1 MSRLRRLFLHH
12 AAKVPGLCLGFAGA
26 TAVHATA
33 HAALALVAGEVA
45 SNLSGGRSPV
55 DVGSTWIAQTP
66 GITDSLVVAA
76 ALGLGCVAVKGVA
89 GVVAMRLQSRFVFG
103 TGAALRGDVLRQLLA
118 AAAPDAR
125 GAPRPI
131 AIQQLRHARHADQGG
146 SPPATPAPQAGTTA
160 ALAGLTLRIR
170 DVEDAL
176 SQGTLRGLRGVV
188 ELLPLA
194 ASLLWLSPRLF
205 VSALVF
211 FVALGLP
218 LSLLRRRW
226 KRAHATLQRQSDE
239 LLGASDEAV
248 RYLDLWRTYG
258 AGARILATVR
268 RIGDAS
274 ASLGTRLA
282 ASSVGLSS
290 LNELAGAAAL
300 LLALLLARQGLV
312 GDALERGVLL
322 RFFVVMFLAYKP
334 LRDLSDARL
343 WRVRGEVALEALPEA
358 IETAADPAP
367 SKPRDWPLLPLH
379 VNALCTQVSPAVFSL
394 RVEPGTLVIVHGPT
408 GVGKTTFLRALL
420 GLDAL
425 RSGSVS
431 YGDEVLAGVGPAA
444 RPFAWV
450 PQESPILAGPIGA
463 NVDLAGGDAASA
475 FRAVGAPA
483 QLSADLEV
491 RVGAGGRPLSG
502 GERQWVALAR
512 AVASG
517 LPVLLLD
524 EPSAALDAE
533 SETRLFDALES
544 LSGTRTVVV
553 VTHRL
558 ALAHRADLVVEVGAD
573 AVRSLVPQRT
583 SAKPS
588 RMGP

>member
-1 MSRLRRLFLHH
+1 MGVR
-12 AAKVPGLCLGFAGA
+12 
-26 TAVHATA
+26 
-33 HAALALVAGEVA
+33 
-45 SNLSGGRSPV
+45 
-55 DVGSTWIAQTP
+55 STWIAQPP
-66 GITDSLVVAA
+66 GITDSLVLAA
-76 ALGLGCVAVKGVA
+76 VLGLACVAVKGVA
-89 GVVAMRLQSRFVFG
+89 GVLAMRLQSRFVFG
-103 TGAALRGDVLRQLLA
+103 TAAALRGDVLRRLLA
-118 AAAPDAR
+118 APAPDAR
-125 GAPRPI
+125 GAPTSA

-146 SPPATPAPQAGTTA
+146 SSLPTPARHVAGTA
-160 ALAGLTLRIR
+160 AIAGLTLRIR

-188 ELLPLA
+188 ELVPLA
-194 ASLLWLSPRLF
+194 ASLVWLSPRLF
-205 VSALVF
+205 AAALVF

-226 KRAHATLQRQSDE
+226 KRAHAMLQGQSDE

-248 RYLDLWRTYG
+248 RYLDLWRTFG
-258 AGARILATVR
+258 AGPRILATVSR
-268 RIGDAS
+268 LGAAS
-274 ASLGTRLA
+274 ASLGTKLA

-300 LLALLLARQGLV
+300 LLALVLARHGLV

-358 IETAADPAP
+358 IEVAAEPLPSAP
-367 SKPRDWPLLPLH
+367 RKWPLLPLH
-379 VNALCTQVSPAVFSL
+379 LDALCTNVSAASFSF
-394 RVEPGTLVIVHGPT
+394 RVEPGALVVVHGPT
-408 GVGKTTFLRALL
+408 GVGKTTLLRALL
-420 GLDAL
+420 GLDPL
-425 RSGSVS
+425 RAGSVR
-431 YGDEVLAGVGPAA
+431 YGDEVLAGVGPAS

-463 NVDLAGGDAASA
+463 NVDLAGGDAAQA
-475 FRAVGAPA
+475 FRAIGAPEA
-483 QLSADLEV
+483 LAADLDL

-524 EPSAALDAE
+524 EPSAALDAV
-533 SETRLFDALES
+533 SEARLYDALVA
-544 LSGTRTVVV
+544 LAGARTVIV

-558 ALAHRADLVVEVGAD
+558 ALADRADLVVEVGAD
-573 AVRSLVPQRT
+573 AVHARAPLDRQAR
-583 SAKPS
+583 
-588 RMGP
+588 

>member
-12 AAKVPGLCLGFAGA
+12 AAKVPGLCLGFTAA

-55 DVGSTWIAQTP
+55 DVRSTWIGQTP
-66 GITDSLVVAA
+66 GITDSLVLAAVAGVA
-76 ALGLGCVAVKGVA
+76 CVAVKGVA
-89 GVVAMRLQSRFVFG
+89 GVAAMRLQSRFVFG
-103 TGAALRGDVLRQLLA
+103 TGAALRGDVLRRLLA
-118 AAAPDAR
+118 VDAPDAR
-125 GAPRPI
+125 GAPGPS

-146 SPPATPAPQAGTTA
+146 SSTATPEDGDRSGS
-160 ALAGLTLRIR
+160 ALAALTLRIR

-205 VSALVF
+205 AAAVVF
-211 FVALGLP
+211 FVLLGAP

-226 KRAHATLQRQSDE
+226 KRAHGALQRQSDD
-239 LLGASDEAV
+239 LLSAGDEAV

-258 AGARILATVR
+258 AGARILSTVR
-268 RIGDAS
+268 RLGAAA
-274 ASLGTRLA
+274 ASLGTQLA

-290 LNELAGAAAL
+290 LNELAGAGAL
-300 LLALLLARQGLV
+300 LLALVLARHGYL

-358 IETAADPAP
+358 VDEAFERPPSAP
-367 SKPRDWPLLPLH
+367 RTWPLLPLH
-379 VNALCTQVSPAVFSL
+379 VNALCTHVSPAVFSL
-394 RVEPGTLVIVHGPT
+394 RVEPGALVVVHGPT

-420 GLDAL
+420 GLDAV
-425 RSGSVS
+425 RAGSVG
-431 YGDEVLAGVGPAA
+431 YGDEVLRGVGPSA

-450 PQESPILAGPIGA
+450 PQESPILAGPIGS
-463 NVDLAGGDAASA
+463 NVDLAGGDAATA
-475 FRAVGAPA
+475 FRSLGAPEH
-483 QLSADLEV
+483 LYADLDV
-491 RVGAGGRPLSG
+491 RVGAGGRALSG

-533 SETRLFDALES
+533 SEARLYDALVR
-544 LSGTRTVVV
+544 LGGTRTIIV

-558 ALAHRADLVVEVGAD
+558 ALAERADLVVEVGAD
-573 AVRSLVPQRT
+573 AVHVRAR
-583 SAKPS
+583 
-588 RMGP
+588 

>member
-12 AAKVPGLCLGFAGA
+12 AAKVPGLCLGFAVA
-26 TAVHATA
+26 TGVHATA

-55 DVGSTWIAQTP
+55 DVRSTWIAQPP
-66 GITDSLVVAA
+66 GITDSLVLAA
-76 ALGLGCVAVKGVA
+76 ALGLMCVAVKGVA

-118 AAAPDAR
+118 AQTPDAR
-125 GAPRPI
+125 GAPGPI

-146 SPPATPAPQAGTTA
+146 SSPATPAAQT

-205 VSALVF
+205 ASALVF

-258 AGARILATVR
+258 AGARILTTVR

-300 LLALLLARQGLV
+300 LLALLLARHGLV

-358 IETAADPAP
+358 IQSAAEPAP
-367 SKPRDWPLLPLH
+367 SMPRAWPLLPLH

-394 RVEPGTLVIVHGPT
+394 RVEPGTLVIVQGPT

-463 NVDLAGGDAASA
+463 NVDLAGGDAAAA

-483 QLSADLEV
+483 QLFADLEV

-533 SETRLFDALES
+533 SERRLFAALES
-544 LSGTRTVVV
+544 LSGTRTVIV

-558 ALAHRADLVVEVGAD
+558 ALADRADLVVEVGAD
-573 AVRSLVPQRT
+573 AVQVH
-583 SAKPS
+583 S
-588 RMGP
+588 RKGP

>member
-45 SNLSGGRSPV
+45 SNLSGGRAPV
-55 DVGSTWIAQTP
+55 GVRSTWIGQAP

-76 ALGLGCVAVKGVA
+76 AIGVGLVALKGVA

-118 AAAPDAR
+118 LDGADAR
-125 GAPRPI
+125 GAPRPF
-131 AIQQLRHARHADQGG
+131 AIQQLRHARHPDQGG
-146 SPPATPAPQAGTTA
+146 SSPATPEEGAPTGT

-176 SQGTLRGLRGVV
+176 SQGTLRGLRGAV

-194 ASLLWLSPRLF
+194 ASLLWLSPRMF
-205 VSALVF
+205 GAAVVF
-211 FVALGLP
+211 FVVLGAP

-226 KRAHATLQRQSDE
+226 KRAHGALQRRSDD
-239 LLGASDEAV
+239 LLSASDEAV

-258 AGARILATVR
+258 AGARILTTVR
-268 RIGDAS
+268 RLGAAS
-274 ASLGTRLA
+274 ASLGTKLA

-300 LLALLLARQGLV
+300 LLSLVLARHGYL

-358 IETAADPAP
+358 ARAVAEPSPAA
-367 SKPRDWPLLPLH
+367 RRGWPLRELH
-379 VNALCTQVSPAVFSL
+379 VDAVCTQVSSAVFSF
-394 RVEPGTLVIVHGPT
+394 RVEPGALVVVHGAT
-408 GVGKTTFLRALL
+408 GVGKSTFLRALL
-420 GLDAL
+420 GLDPL
-425 RSGSVS
+425 RAGSVR
-431 YGDEVLAGVGPAA
+431 YGDEVLSGVGPGA

-450 PQESPILAGPIGA
+450 PQESPILSGPIGA
-463 NVDLAGGDAASA
+463 NVDLAGGDAAAA
-475 FRAVGAPA
+475 FRALGAPEH
-483 QLSADLEV
+483 LWADLDV
-491 RVGAGGRPLSG
+491 AIGAGGRPLSG
-502 GERQWVALAR
+502 GERQWVAMAR

-524 EPSAALDAE
+524 EPSAALDGE
-533 SETRLFDALES
+533 SEARLYDALVR
-544 LSGTRTVVV
+544 LSGERTVIV

-558 ALAHRADLVVEVGAD
+558 ALAERAHLVVEVRAD
-573 AVRSLVPQRT
+573 EVLSRPRT
-583 SAKPS
+583 
-588 RMGP
+588 